1 MAMELESS
9 FLSQTSNNS
18 NEEEKRAKLAVILRQ
33 VMDDLNNHSMCTLIE
48 GTTTT
53 HLKVVRVR
61 VDPSIVLD
69 HQVPIFLPEHEKFI
83 DDQWDL
89 TTHQVFPYID
99 GFNHVAKIA
108 AEADV
113 ENNLVKACVQNLVY
127 YGVVALIPIFQYC
140 NVYTATPR
148 LKRLATDQK
157 LQHQCVHYV
166 SKTS

>member
-1 MAMELESS
+1 MELESS

-33 VMDDLNNHSMCTLIE
+33 VMDDLNTHSMCTLIE